1 MIPHSLKNP
10 LEAITKSFYFNL
22 DRFETKK
29 LIILIK
35 WQNFFAARIL
45 ARSGVNDRDHYGD
58 HYRDHYGGRVKLSG
72 CPDSRTNEK
81 AAGNTQSGSQHYK

>member
-22 DRFETKK
+22 DMFETKK

-45 ARSGVNDRDHYGD
+45 ARSDVNDRDHYG
-58 HYRDHYGGRVKLSG
+58 GRVELSG

>member
-10 LEAITKSFYFNL
+10 LEAITKSSYFNL

-45 ARSGVNDRDHYGD
+45 ARSGVNDRDHYG
-58 HYRDHYGGRVKLSG
+58 GRVELSG

>member
-45 ARSGVNDRDHYGD
+45 ARSGVNDRDHYG
-58 HYRDHYGGRVKLSG
+58 GRVNSQVVQTPELMKRQQVTLSRG
-72 CPDSRTNEK
+72 LSTI
-81 AAGNTQSGSQHYK
+81 SSL

>member
-45 ARSGVNDRDHYGD
+45 ARSGVNDRDHYG
-58 HYRDHYGGRVKLSG
+58 GRVKLSG